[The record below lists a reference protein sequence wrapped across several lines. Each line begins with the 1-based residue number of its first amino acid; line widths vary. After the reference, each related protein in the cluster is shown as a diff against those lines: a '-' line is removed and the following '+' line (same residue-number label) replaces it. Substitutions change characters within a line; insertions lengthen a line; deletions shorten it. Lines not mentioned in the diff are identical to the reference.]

1 MLSGEKKML
10 HRAQTSIACLSAFSA
25 DVDLTRCRNP
35 VPPNEMQRWTRLMSF
50 LQLVSTS
57 LQMHL
62 QIHTCVDIRS
72 KPYGTEQ
79 LPLLFCVQ
87 LLKELCSPRRQRIT
101 DDQSTLSNKTGNWR
115 LPRIRHDPEIK
126 MWSEKMRTEL
136 FLLSET

>member
-1 MLSGEKKML
+1 MYQTDVFFISSKYIFTNALTN
-10 HRAQTSIACLSAFSA
+10 AQ
-25 DVDLTRCRNP
+25 P
-35 VPPNEMQRWTRLMSF
+35 
-50 LQLVSTS
+50 
-57 LQMHL
+57 
-62 QIHTCVDIRS
+62 CVDIRS

-87 LLKELCSPRRQRIT
+87 LLKELCSPRSQRII
-101 DDQSTLSNKTGNWR
+101 DDQSTLSNKYGNWR